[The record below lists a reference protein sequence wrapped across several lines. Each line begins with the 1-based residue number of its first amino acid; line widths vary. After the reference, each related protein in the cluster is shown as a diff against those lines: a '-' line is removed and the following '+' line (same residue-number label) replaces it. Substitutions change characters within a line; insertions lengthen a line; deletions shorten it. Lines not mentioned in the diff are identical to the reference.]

1 MSNKDFRLSD
11 IPVHH
16 DQGDHSRNS
25 LRKINVTKHV
35 TDGITA
41 HELTHSDDNTYAK
54 RRNKHEEG
62 SIHHGQDLE
71 HVRGMT
77 YEKISSNV

>member
-1 MSNKDFRLSD
+1 MK
-11 IPVHH
+11 
-16 DQGDHSRNS
+16 Q
-25 LRKINVTKHV
+25 RKHEKCLPG
-35 TDGITA
+35 GITTT
-41 HELTHSDDNTYAK
+41 HEATNSSDNTYAK